1 MSHGDGEVR
10 ASEQSYVVKWLNE
23 EVRMSRSIHS
33 LETQFANGYL
43 VGELLHRQGVLTE
56 AGLGRLEDSSRR
68 EARAFNFSVLEPVL
82 RSLRPQVGP
91 RGLTHLLR
99 MIVTEQR
106 GACAKLLFQI
116 KIRTD
121 GYAGSLED
129 VEVQTAAQQT
139 ALCLRLAEPVQSPRT
154 FAERDH
160 SVYHTLQNPSATR
173 TEKVKEKEKRVVCL
187 WVGEWKE
194 WARVFVLSRNLA
206 EQGVQC
212 SEGGREGVFR
222 ERPCLGT
229 NSVAGREGGRKV
241 GGWESIQGGGQLLGL
256 VR

>member
-43 VGELLHRQGVLTE
+43 VGELLHRQGVLAE

-160 SVYHTLQNPSATR
+160 SVYHTLQNPAATR
-173 TEKVKEKEKRVVCL
+173 TDKVKEKGESVVCL
-187 WVGEWKE
+187 W
-194 WARVFVLSRNLA
+194 
-206 EQGVQC
+206 Q
-212 SEGGREGVFR
+212 EGVK
-222 ERPCLGT
+222 
-229 NSVAGREGGRKV
+229 NGRAFSLFLKV
-241 GGWESIQGGGQLLGL
+241 DTTESAIASWVVGIA
-256 VR
+256 